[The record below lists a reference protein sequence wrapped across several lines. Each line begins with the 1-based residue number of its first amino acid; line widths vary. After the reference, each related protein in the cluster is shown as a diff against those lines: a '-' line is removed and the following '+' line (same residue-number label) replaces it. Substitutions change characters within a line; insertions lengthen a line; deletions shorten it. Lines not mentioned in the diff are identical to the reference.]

1 MNRGAM
7 IKPLS
12 FILPVALVAA
22 LSLSA
27 CQQAAT
33 PPAELIGTDIK
44 GAPCGGPF
52 TLTGEDGKRYG
63 WDDFKGK
70 YRMIYFGYAF
80 CPDACPTDVA
90 VMMKGFQKFEKEHA
104 SQAAKVQP
112 LFVTI
117 DPTRDT
123 VKVVK
128 EFTDSFHPKLLG
140 LTGTPAEVDTAAKA
154 FRVYAARGKDLG
166 QGNYLMDHSR
176 FAYLM
181 DPDGKPLVILPVD
194 KGPDSVAS
202 DLAAAVR

>member
-1 MNRGAM
+1 MNRHAM

-12 FILPVALVAA
+12 FVLSAA
-22 LSLSA
+22 LALSA
-27 CQQAAT
+27 CQQPAAA

-44 GAPCGGPF
+44 GTPFGGPF
-52 TLTGEDGKRYG
+52 TLTGEDGKRYA

-90 VMMKGFQKFEKEHA
+90 VMMRGFQKFEKEHPD
-104 SQAAKVQP
+104 QAAKVQP

-117 DPTRDT
+117 DPARDT
-123 VKVVK
+123 AKVVT
-128 EFTDSFHPKLLG
+128 EFTDSFHPRLLG
-140 LTGTPAEVDTAAKA
+140 LTGTQAEVDTAAKA

-194 KGPDSVAS
+194 KGPEAVAS
-202 DLAAAVR
+202 DLAATVR

>member
-12 FILPVALVAA
+12 FVLFAA
-22 LSLSA
+22 LTLAA
-27 CQQAAT
+27 CQQPAAA

-44 GAPCGGPF
+44 GTPFGGPF
-52 TLTGEDGKRYG
+52 TLTGEDGKRYA

-70 YRMIYFGYAF
+70 YRMVYFGYAF

-90 VMMKGFQKFEKEHA
+90 VMMRGFQKFEKEHA
-104 SQAAKVQP
+104 DQAAKVQP

-117 DPTRDT
+117 DPARDT

-140 LTGTPAEVDTAAKA
+140 LTGTQAEVDTAAKA

-166 QGNYLMDHSR
+166 KGNYLMDHSR

-194 KGPDSVAS
+194 KGPDAVAS

>member
-44 GAPCGGPF
+44 GAPFGGPF
-52 TLTGEDGKRYG
+52 KLTGEDGKRYG

-70 YRMIYFGYAF
+70 YRIIYFGYAF

-104 SQAAKVQP
+104 GQAAKVQP

>member
-1 MNRGAM
+1 M
-7 IKPLS
+7 IKPLTFVLS
-12 FILPVALVAA
+12 AA
-22 LSLSA
+22 LALSA
-27 CQQAAT
+27 CQQAAQ
-33 PPAELIGTDIK
+33 PPAQLIGTDIK
-44 GAPCGGPF
+44 GAPFGGPF
-52 TLTGEDGKRYG
+52 TLTGEDGKRYA

-104 SQAAKVQP
+104 GLAAQVQP

-117 DPTRDT
+117 DPARDT
-123 VKVVK
+123 AQVVK

-140 LTGTPAEVDTAAKA
+140 LTGTLAEIDTAAKA

-166 QGNYLMDHSR
+166 GGNYLMDHSR

-181 DPDGKPLVILPVD
+181 DPNGQPIVILPTD
-194 KGPDSVAS
+194 KGPDAVAA

>member
-1 MNRGAM
+1 MNRRAM
-7 IKPLS
+7 KKPLP
-12 FILPVALVAA
+12 FILLSALA
-22 LSLSA
+22 LSA
-27 CQQAAT
+27 CQQPTGA
-33 PPAELIGTDIK
+33 PPAELIGTEIK
-44 GAPCGGPF
+44 GTPFGGPF
-52 TLTGEDGKRYG
+52 TLTGEDGKRYA

-90 VMMKGFQKFEKEHA
+90 VMMRGFQKFEKLHPD
-104 SQAAKVQP
+104 QAAKVQP

-117 DPTRDT
+117 DPARDT

-140 LTGTPAEVDTAAKA
+140 LTGTQAEIDTAAKA

-181 DPDGKPLVILPVD
+181 DPDGKPLVILAVD
-194 KGPDSVAS
+194 KSAEAVAA
-202 DLAAAVR
+202 DLANSVR